1 MVRPIV
7 AVGIAMLFP
16 VFVQGQGHGGL
27 AGPGSLMPVGH
38 ATATVP
44 RVAAGPP
51 GGMPRVAAPV
61 ARQPVVGTH
70 GGTKTATPHSGSR
83 ITSRN
88 TSTGRSG
95 GRRRNFDFDNDERVR
110 KPGCSSVPGLGFD
123 FPHLAAVCGPDALND
138 GRHDGLSSFFP
149 IFEGGYAVPVPGAAE
164 EPATTEG
171 QSSEDTAEAD
181 VPARS
186 RRARVSRE
194 EPVAIP
200 QADTTPASEPGEYV
214 FVRRDGSV
222 FFAVAYMWEDAT
234 LRYVTKEGLKRSA
247 TRDSLDL
254 DATQQFNEHL
264 D

>member
-7 AVGIAMLFP
+7 AAGIAILFP
-16 VFVQGQGHGGL
+16 VLAQGQGHGGM
-27 AGPGSLMPVGH
+27 AVVPHVMPV
-38 ATATVP
+38 AP
-44 RVAAGPP
+44 RVP
-51 GGMPRVAAPV
+51 AAPSGGVHSAASIRTQLV
-61 ARQPVVGTH
+61 AGAHPGI
-70 GGTKTATPHSGSR
+70 KSGKPRSRPR
-83 ITSRN
+83 ITSGN
-88 TSTGRSG
+88 PGRSG
-95 GRRRNFDFDNDERVR
+95 GERRNFDDERAL

-123 FPHLAAVCGPDALND
+123 FPHLAAVCGPDALNA
-138 GRHDGLSSFFP
+138 GRHEGLSSFFP
-149 IFEGGYAVPVPGAAE
+149 IFEGGFAVPGPAAAE
-164 EPATTEG
+164 ESATTDG
-171 QSSEDTAEAD
+171 QSSEDAAEAD
-181 VPARS
+181 DPARS

-194 EPVAIP
+194 EPANIP

-214 FVRRDGSV
+214 FVRKDGSV